1 MEKKQ
6 KFDIA
11 VIGGGAAGL
20 MAAGQAAKTGK
31 AGTVVLVEA
40 MPRVG
45 KKLLATGNGRCNLTN
60 ANAGTAVYHGD
71 GILAEQLLRLTSPE
85 QVLCEFEAM
94 GLYCRQEEQGRIYP
108 QNGQASAVLDALRL
122 FFQTHGGT
130 ELCGAAAV
138 RVAREQK
145 GYRLSLADGTVLWA
159 RRVILAQGGK
169 ASPQISSDQ
178 NVPLAHQLGHSQ
190 TALFPALAPVTV
202 PPAMVRALKG
212 VRCAGAVCFLAD
224 GHAMKSEE
232 GEIQFTERG
241 LSGVCVFQL
250 SRLAAEY
257 AAGGTVQGK
266 PCKSPQIAID
276 LLPKLS
282 FSQVCD
288 LLSSLAALYP
298 QLAVRELLFGV
309 LPKRVGQQ
317 VTASALGEKAGMIAG
332 SLISSQLKALAGV
345 IKSWRFPVTG
355 TLPWSNAQV
364 TAGGVPLNE
373 LYLPS
378 MESRI
383 CPGVYLAGEQL
394 NVDGDCGGFN
404 LHWAWISGMAAGKSS
419 AMAAKEE
426 KEHD

>member
-1 MEKKQ
+1 MDKKQ
-6 KFDIA
+6 KIEIA

-20 MAAGQAAKTGK
+20 MAAGQAAKMLG
-31 AGTVVLVEA
+31 GGMVVLVEA

-60 ANAGTAVYHGD
+60 ADAGTTAYHGD
-71 GILAEQLLRLTSPE
+71 GVLAEQLLGLLSPA
-85 QVLCEFEAM
+85 QVLREFEAM

-122 FFQTHGGT
+122 FFQAQGGT
-130 ELCGAAAV
+130 ELCGAAAI
-138 RVAREQK
+138 RVMREQQ
-145 GYRLSLADGTVLWA
+145 GYRLSLADGSTLWA
-159 RRVILAQGGK
+159 RRLILAQGGK

-178 NVPLAHQLGHSQ
+178 NVSLARQLGHSE
-190 TALFPALAPVTV
+190 TALFPALTPVTV
-202 PPAMVRALKG
+202 PPDMVRALKG

-224 GHAMKSEE
+224 GRAVKEEE

-257 AAGGTVQGK
+257 AKKGTVGGK
-266 PCKSPQIAID
+266 SCKSPQISID
-276 LLPKLS
+276 LLPGLS
-282 FSQVCD
+282 FLQVCD
-288 LLSSLAALYP
+288 LLRSLAALYP
-298 QLAVRELLFGV
+298 RLAARELLFGV

-317 VTASALGEKAGMIAG
+317 VMTAALGEKAGMPSGELTA
-332 SLISSQLKALAGV
+332 SLLKTAASV

-355 TLPWSNAQV
+355 TLPWKNAQV
-364 TAGGVPLNE
+364 TAGGIPLKE
-373 LYLPS
+373 LHLPS

-383 CPGVYLAGEQL
+383 SSGVYLAGEQL

-404 LHWAWISGMAAGKSS
+404 LHWAWVSGMSAGRSAAL
-419 AMAAKEE
+419 AAKE
-426 KEHD
+426 DMA